1 MRIAATVVTNGQRIK
16 DGGKIMSLWQI
27 LTNHRHYWG
36 VPHTEGNESQLI
48 MVCYDCGKVR
58 VVEADIFARK

>member
-1 MRIAATVVTNGQRIK
+1 
-16 DGGKIMSLWQI
+16 MSLWQI

-36 VPHTEGNESQLI
+36 IPHKESDESQLV

-58 VVEADIFARK
+58 VVEADICGHK